1 MQLSAFHPGDL
12 AIYRSD
18 MRVRPHVS
26 PVDWSRLPQLKSVPE
41 TISMGAL
48 YLSSIALEHQ
58 ASTVEKVFVC
68 CAFRPT

>member
-48 YLSSIALEHQ
+48 I
-58 ASTVEKVFVC
+58 
-68 CAFRPT
+68 